1 MIHLNGEFDVILET
15 ADVSAR
21 QNQFGGFFC
30 EIFYRVKRKNNEN
43 LVSSDI

>member
-21 QNQFGGFFC
+21 QNQFGGFFLC
-30 EIFYRVKRKNNEN
+30 EIFYRVKKNNEN